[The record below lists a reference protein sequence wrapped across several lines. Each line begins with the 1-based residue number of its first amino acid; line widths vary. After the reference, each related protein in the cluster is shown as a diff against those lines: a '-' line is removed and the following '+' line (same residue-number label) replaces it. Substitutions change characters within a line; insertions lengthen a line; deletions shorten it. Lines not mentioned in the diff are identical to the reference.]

1 MELLL
6 LFVFKTLDSLLSN
19 LKTYLLLKEKTTL
32 AAIANVLSYLFYILL
47 MKQLMSSNN
56 TSTIIITLIA
66 VFLGTLGQ
74 NLFAKFEKAKVWK
87 ISITPKEEKI
97 GEQIFETMRAANIP
111 TRGTKYM
118 TDDGMEVLVVDIFSE
133 TKETSIIIKDLLHPY
148 FDKIKYN
155 IIPIQNQF

>member
-1 MELLL
+1 MQLLL
-6 LFVFKTLDSLLSN
+6 LFVFKTLDSVLSN
-19 LKTYLLLKEKTTL
+19 LKTYLLIKDKPFY
-32 AAIANVLSYLFYILL
+32 AALANVFSYLFYILL
-47 MKQLMSSNN
+47 MKQLMTSNDKN
-56 TSTIIITLIA
+56 TIIITLIA
-66 VFLGTLGQ
+66 VFIGTWAQ
-74 NLFAKFEKAKVWK
+74 TIFSKFEKAKVWK

-111 TRGTKYM
+111 TRGTKYI
-118 TDDGMEVLVVDIFSE
+118 TDDGVEVLVVDIFSE